1 MEDVKQEMLA
11 LYVSEVPLVS
21 PLHPPH
27 LEPQKLLG
35 VPALTLEP

>member
-1 MEDVKQEMLA
+1 MLA
-11 LYVSEVPLVS
+11 LYVPRNGLISEVPLVS

-27 LEPQKLLG
+27 LETQKLLG